1 MPVHKFAG
9 AMWGSDF
16 TLVTRVGRCGGRDF
30 TLVIRVGRCSNQ
42 GRVECAA
49 MYVQTNGLL

>member
-1 MPVHKFAG
+1 MPVHMFAG
-9 AMWGSDF
+9 AIW
-16 TLVTRVGRCGGRDF
+16 GRDF